1 MGIQFNGQ
9 VTING
14 NVEMFDNGSMKI
26 TGNQV
31 NVDMKNLKSFIED
44 NLRYSPNKAEY
55 IDAAKV
61 LKNSSD
67 KSKIKKSILKL
78 KGMAQELGKAVFFN
92 GLSDIAIKV
101 LKKMLNQSY
110 V

>member
-31 NVDMKNLKSFIED
+31 NVDIKNLQNFIED
-44 NLRYSPNKAEY
+44 NLKYSSNKEDY
-55 IDAAKV
+55 LEAAKI
-61 LKNSSD
+61 LESSDD
-67 KSKIKKSILKL
+67 KSKIKDAIIKL
-78 KGMAQELGKAVFFN
+78 KSMAQELGKSIFFN
-92 GLSDIAIKV
+92 GLSAIVIKV
-101 LKKMLNQSY
+101 IKEMLS
-110 V
+110 